1 MKLARVRGIAWP
13 ARKVDGIEGTRIV
26 MVSLACAGDD
36 DVILAAAD
44 PLQAGVGDYVLIT
57 EGRAAGAVLQP
68 GNPDACQLDT
78 AVVAIVHPDEVKPRL
93 LD

>member
-1 MKLARVRGIAWP
+1 MRLARVKGIAWP

-26 MVSLACAGDD
+26 LVAPAGASDED
-36 DVILAAAD
+36 GFLAAAD

-68 GNPDACQLDT
+68 GNADACPLDT
-78 AVVAIVHPDEVKPRL
+78 AVVAIVQPDEVKPRL